1 MAISWIGMY
10 LKSLLVPNAIQSYSM
25 FVNPE
30 NEQQLPQPHLYQL
43 FLWSPTSNRSSWG
56 LRHEEASGC
65 MPLRVSMVEVRLC
78 SDTLV
83 LGTGRVHPLVI
94 IS

>member
-43 FLWSPTSNRSSWG
+43 FLWSPTSN
-56 LRHEEASGC
+56 A
-65 MPLRVSMVEVRLC
+65 
-78 SDTLV
+78 
-83 LGTGRVHPLVI
+83 VHGVFDMKKHPDVCLFV
-94 IS
+94 

>member
-1 MAISWIGMY
+1 MY
-10 LKSLLVPNAIQSYSM
+10 LKSLIVPNAIQSYSM

-30 NEQQLPQPHLYQL
+30 NEQQLPQPHLYQ
-43 FLWSPTSNRSSWG
+43 
-56 LRHEEASGC
+56 HEEASGC

>member
-1 MAISWIGMY
+1 MAISWIEMY
-10 LKSLLVPNAIQSYSM
+10 LKSLLVPDAIQSYSM

-43 FLWSPTSNRSSWG
+43 FLWSPTSNRSLWG
-56 LRHEEASGC
+56 LCHDESSGC